1 MIKSFLNIPVLLGIL
16 LLTACG
22 NDDDN
27 GKTIILYEEQEYTDN
42 APKILYEEQ
51 EYTDNTPQVI
61 KDTAEKFILKEL
73 DKHEYSMAEF
83 DSESSVSTLIVIKY
97 GELRDCPSG
106 CFSSHICAITED
118 NETKVYSAIW
128 YDSNEIPNELHESCL
143 SESGNTIHDCNV
155 PPSGFNLP
163 VTSTLEFQVLLEKEG
178 SAFRY
183 CL

>member
-1 MIKSFLNIPVLLGIL
+1 MIKMILNIPVLFGIF

-22 NDDDN
+22 SDDNN

-42 APKILYEEQ
+42 APQL
-51 EYTDNTPQVI
+51 I
-61 KDTAEKFILKEL
+61 KDTAEKLIPIEL
-73 DKHEYSMAEF
+73 DKQEFSMAEV
-83 DSESSVSTLIVIKY
+83 DSGSSVSTLMVIKY

-106 CFSSHICAITED
+106 CFSSHICAISEN
-118 NETKVYSAIW
+118 NETKMYSAIW
-128 YDSNEIPNELHESCL
+128 YGSNEIPNELHESCL

-163 VTSTLEFQVLLEKEG
+163 VTSTLEFQELLEKEG